1 MQKIEVRKTRNGL
14 GIFAKSDFQSG
25 DRIFEIKGIFIF
37 GDEDEDIDE
46 KTRDNAFRF
55 DKEKYLSPAGEV
67 GDFLNH
73 SCDPNSAV
81 VKKKNKLFIVAIK
94 DIKGG
99 AEIFIDYSTII
110 AQDDSWR
117 MKCNCGSK
125 NCRKMIK
132 GFNSL
137 PKNTKNK
144 YLDLKMVP
152 DYILD

>member
-1 MQKIEVRKTRNGL
+1 MQKIEVTKARNGL
-14 GIFAKSDFQSG
+14 GIFAKSDFQPR
-25 DRIFEIKGIFIF
+25 DKIFEVKGAFIS
-37 GDEDEDIDE
+37 GDEDDDIDE

-73 SCDPNSAV
+73 SCNPNSAV
-81 VKKKNKLFIVAIK
+81 VKKKNKLFIVALK
-94 DIKGG
+94 GIKGG

-117 MKCNCGSK
+117 MKCDCGDK
-125 NCRKMIK
+125 NCRKIIK
-132 GFNSL
+132 GFHSL
-137 PKNTKNK
+137 PKNIQKK

-152 DYILD
+152 DYILN